1 VCLNLFETLPTETVW
16 QILKNVSRGGCRY
29 LLTTYDPEGFNLKQS
44 PFYFP
49 EPLLLLPLEGEDRLL
64 ASLWCLD
71 DLRLY
76 LHGMDEKHS
85 EKRALLLP
93 EVRREMEI
101 VLTLLHDQRVL
112 LKQILYLMHTN
123 IGSKKA
129 RERYENSGVEERLS
143 AGQGKKAMDTIFRL
157 RYWSSFERI
166 RDRFP
171 LIEEEDMLFVIA
183 LMSEFLQDFEA
194 KL

>member
-1 VCLNLFETLPTETVW
+1 
-16 QILKNVSRGGCRY
+16 
-29 LLTTYDPEGFNLKQS
+29 
-44 PFYFP
+44 
-49 EPLLLLPLEGEDRLL
+49 L

-71 DLRLY
+71 DIRLY